1 MKIRDVVL
9 QNRLAQTV
17 DARVWTFNIDLV
29 DPVTEF
35 KLDIRANNHA
45 TGPNDVGCIP
55 YCVREFAVIDGS
67 EVIASMNGP
76 ECFAMSCFD
85 LGYAPMHWHQ
95 EQDGMEQHWCM
106 PIHFGRSLEDPEWIF
121 DPKKFR
127 NPQLRIDFDMDLGTQ
142 LVGNNGWATGTV
154 EITVWAKVMEQG
166 ARPRGYLMNKEVRS
180 YVSTAGG
187 TEITWLPVDYPH
199 RKLLVRCYKYF
210 GDMNAP
216 SVRLK
221 VSQDQDK
228 WIPFDLYGNDFQYL
242 MRNWFPE
249 VEYHLKHSV
258 DDLERR
264 EHFQGS
270 GGGGVAVAGQRNLIV
285 GITDWATNTVIF
297 QLMTAAG
304 TTATHQQVWTYGK
317 TRNPFDCYCYPWGDQ
332 DIASEWLQVA
342 GMGNLRLLL
351 EQDPITGAGYDVE
364 IVCQQAHPY

>member
-1 MKIRDVVL
+1 MRMRDVVL
-9 QNRLAQTV
+9 QNRIRQTV
-17 DARVWTFNIDLV
+17 DARVWTFNINLV

-35 KLDIRANNHA
+35 KLDIRANNNA
-45 TGPNDVGCIP
+45 VGPNDVGCIP

-85 LGYAPMHWHQ
+85 EGYAPMHWHQ
-95 EQDGMEQHWCM
+95 ELAGMEQHWCM

-121 DPKKFR
+121 DPTRFR

-142 LVGNNGWATGTV
+142 LVGANGWATGTV
-154 EITVWAKVMEQG
+154 EITVWAKVMEEG
-166 ARPRGYLMNKEVRS
+166 ASPRGYLMNKEIRS

-187 TEITWLPVDYPH
+187 TEITWLPTDFPH
-199 RKLLVRCYKYF
+199 RKLMIRAYKYF

-216 SVRLK
+216 ADRIK

-242 MRNWFPE
+242 MRDWFPE
-249 VEYHLKHSV
+249 VEYHLKHCV
-258 DDLERR
+258 DHGERR

-270 GGGGVAVAGQRNLIV
+270 GGGGVAVAGQADLIV

-297 QLMTAAG
+297 QLVNGAG
-304 TTATHQQVWTYGK
+304 AEQTGQQVWTYGK

-332 DIASEWLQVA
+332 DDPDDWLQVA
-342 GMGNLRLLL
+342 DMGNLRLLL
-351 EQDPITGAGYDVE
+351 DQDAVTGAGYDVE

>member
-1 MKIRDVVL
+1 MRIRDVVL
-9 QNRLAQTV
+9 QNRLAQIV
-17 DARVWTFNIDLV
+17 NARVWTFNIDLV

-35 KLDIRANNHA
+35 KLDIRANNDD

-76 ECFAMSCFD
+76 QCFAMSCFD
-85 LGYAPMHWHQ
+85 EGHAPMHWH
-95 EQDGMEQHWCM
+95 EELGGMEQHWCM
-106 PIHFGRSLEDPEWIF
+106 PIHFGRSLTDPEWIF

-142 LVGNNGWATGTV
+142 LVGANGWKTGTV
-154 EITVWAKVMEQG
+154 EITVWAKVMEEG

-180 YVSTAGG
+180 YVSGDGG
-187 TEITWLPVDYPH
+187 TEITWLPVDFPH
-199 RKLLVRCYKYF
+199 RKLMIRCYKF
-210 GDMNAP
+210 EGDMNAP
-216 SVRLK
+216 SHRIK

-242 MRNWFPE
+242 MRDWFPE
-249 VEYHLKHSV
+249 VEFHLKHCADHV
-258 DDLERR
+258 EVR

-270 GGGGVAVAGQRNLIV
+270 GGGGVAVADANDCILGIV
-285 GITDWATNTVIF
+285 GWANNAFYCFLRNGAGDELTDQSF
-297 QLMTAAG
+297 
-304 TTATHQQVWTYGK
+304 WTYGK

-332 DIASEWLQVA
+332 DIAADWLQVA
-342 GMGNLRLLL
+342 NMGNLRLLL
-351 EQDPITGAGYDVE
+351 DQLKDESEGYDVE